1 MKSEKAREYISSH
14 TWKERDTCPLGNV
27 RAHIAEAAVD
37 MAEEDARYRAIN
49 AFCVAACLF
58 ADNSFCYPGCICG
71 DLVRFLK
78 EYDGE

>member
-1 MKSEKAREYISSH
+1 MKSEKARKYINSH

-49 AFCVAACLF
+49 TFCAVKCGEAICAGICNDLSKF
-58 ADNSFCYPGCICG
+58 MKKYDNQ
-71 DLVRFLK
+71 
-78 EYDGE
+78 